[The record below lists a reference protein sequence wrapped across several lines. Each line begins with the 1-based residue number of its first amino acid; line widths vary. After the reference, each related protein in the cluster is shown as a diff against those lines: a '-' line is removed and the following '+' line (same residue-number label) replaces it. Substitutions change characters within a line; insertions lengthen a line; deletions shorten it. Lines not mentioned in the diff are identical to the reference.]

1 MVLRRTGLDDLPLL
15 VVLGLSA
22 GLLIWAGTGR
32 DGQHDLQAGSG
43 AARAERESGAAPAI
57 DRLASASDRAS
68 SYVSGVRL
76 GLRVV
81 DPARGAAARKD
92 ADAAAET
99 LSLPEAD
106 VERSLLP
113 GVPRFEG
120 PLRAE
125 GEMLDGVPRGP
136 WVLYDAEGRPVFR
149 GAFSES
155 GQPLGQWLWTE
166 PDGRVLCEG
175 SFEQGVPDGLWREW
189 HANGQLAAEMTFDLG
204 DLEGAAT
211 EWYDNGA
218 SRQQGGFDQ
227 GDRAG
232 LWSSWYDNGQ
242 LRARG
247 AYDRGLRT
255 GLWEEWHPDGKPM
268 LVATYVRGR
277 AHGLWQS
284 WYSNG
289 QPKERGHFI
298 DGRREGV
305 WHFFDF
311 AGNVDLRSGFY
322 REGRMVRD

>member
-22 GLLIWAGTGR
+22 GLLVWAGAGR

-43 AARAERESGAAPAI
+43 AARAERESSTAPSI
-57 DRLASASDRAS
+57 DRLASAGERAD
-68 SYVSGVRL
+68 SYVSSVRL
-76 GLRVV
+76 GLRAI
-81 DPARGAAARKD
+81 DPARASLGSGHAGAST
-92 ADAAAET
+92 ET
-99 LSLPEAD
+99 TSSKALDPES
-106 VERSLLP
+106 VLLP
-113 GVPRFEG
+113 GVPRFDG

-125 GEMLDGVPRGP
+125 GEMQDGVPRGP
-136 WVLYDAEGRPVFR
+136 WVLFDAQGRPVFR
-149 GAFSES
+149 GAFTES
-155 GQPLGQWLWTE
+155 GQPLGQWIWTE
-166 PDGRVLCEG
+166 PDGRVLNEG
-175 SFEQGVPDGLWREW
+175 SFERGVPDGLWREW

-204 DLEGAAT
+204 DLDGVAT
-211 EWYDNGA
+211 EWYENGA
-218 SRQQGGFDQ
+218 SRQQGGFDH
-227 GDRAG
+227 GERAG
-232 LWSSWYDNGQ
+232 LWSSWYESGQ

-255 GLWEEWHPDGKPM
+255 GLWEEWHPDGQPM
-268 LVATYVRGR
+268 LIATYVRGR

-289 QPKERGHFI
+289 HAKERGHFI

-311 AGNVDLRSGFY
+311 AGNVDLRTGFY

>member
-22 GLLIWAGTGR
+22 GLLIWAGAGEG
-32 DGQHDLQAGSG
+32 GQRDLQARSG

-57 DRLASASDRAS
+57 DRLSSAAERAQ

-76 GLRVV
+76 GVSRVH
-81 DPARGAAARKD
+81 PALAGAARDKGDSALGASGLEPLG
-92 ADAAAET
+92 AD
-99 LSLPEAD
+99 S
-106 VERSLLP
+106 RGLP
-113 GVPRFEG
+113 GVPRVDG

-125 GEMLDGVPRGP
+125 GAVVDGIPQGP
-136 WVLYDAEGRPVFR
+136 WVLYDAQGRQIFR
-149 GAFSES
+149 GAFTET
-155 GQPLGQWLWTE
+155 GQPAGEWLWTE
-166 PDGRVLCEG
+166 PDGRVLNEG
-175 SFEQGVPDGLWREW
+175 SFELGVPDGVWREW
-189 HANGQLAAEMTFDLG
+189 HSNGLLAAEMTFELG
-204 DLEGAAT
+204 ELQGVAT
-211 EWYDNGA
+211 EWHDNGA

-255 GLWEEWHPDGKPM
+255 GEWEEWHPDGKQM
-268 LVATYVRGR
+268 LLATYVRGR

-289 QPKERGHFI
+289 QPKERGHFV

-311 AGNVDLRSGFY
+311 TGNVDLRTGFY